1 MKSEDIKDLRL
12 MIDMLYKDLSR
23 LATDVKALGD
33 CLQPLYVDLMLKEG
47 KDAIIFKEME
57 PIQR

>member
-12 MIDMLYKDLSR
+12 MMDMLYKDLSR

-47 KDAIIFKEME
+47 KDGIVVQKVE
-57 PIQR
+57 PVQ